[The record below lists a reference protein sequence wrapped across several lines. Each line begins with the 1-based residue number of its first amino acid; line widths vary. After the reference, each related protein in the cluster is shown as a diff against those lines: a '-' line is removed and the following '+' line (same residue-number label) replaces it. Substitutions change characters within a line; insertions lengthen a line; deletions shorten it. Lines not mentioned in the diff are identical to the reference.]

1 MERTSTTLMT
11 LREAA
16 KQVCIPGITLTQEQL
31 WKWCKYGIRGVRL
44 RHARIGRV
52 YATRE
57 VDILEFTAA
66 LAEAYAAPKPKQ
78 QPQQTPIKRTS
89 AMDDQKN
96 LAGAKER
103 LSKLGL

>member
-16 KQVCIPGITLTQEQL
+16 KQVCIPGTTLTHEQL

-44 RHARIGRV
+44 RHSRIGRV

-57 VDILEFTAA
+57 VDILEFAAA
-66 LAEAYAAPKPKQ
+66 LAEAYASKVQQPKQ
-78 QPQQTPIKRTS
+78 KPIKHVS
-89 AMDDQKN
+89 AMDDQHK

>member
-1 MERTSTTLMT
+1 MERTPTTLMT

-16 KQVCIPGITLTQEQL
+16 KQVCIPGITLTHEQL

-44 RHARIGRV
+44 RHGRIGRV
-52 YATRE
+52 YATTE
-57 VDILEFTAA
+57 VYILEFTAA
-66 LAEAYAAPKPKQ
+66 LAEAYAEPKQ
-78 QPQQTPIKRTS
+78 KPQQKPIKRVS
-89 AMDDQKN
+89 AMDDQAN

>member
-1 MERTSTTLMT
+1 MERTPTTLMT

-16 KQVCIPGITLTQEQL
+16 RQVCIPGYTLSAEQL

-44 RHARIGRV
+44 RHGRIGRV

-57 VDILEFTAA
+57 VDILEFTEA
-66 LAEAYAAPKPKQ
+66 LAEAYAAPKPRKQ
-78 QPQQTPIKRTS
+78 PTPIKHATVT
-89 AMDDQKN
+89 DDQKN

-103 LSKLGL
+103 LGKLGL